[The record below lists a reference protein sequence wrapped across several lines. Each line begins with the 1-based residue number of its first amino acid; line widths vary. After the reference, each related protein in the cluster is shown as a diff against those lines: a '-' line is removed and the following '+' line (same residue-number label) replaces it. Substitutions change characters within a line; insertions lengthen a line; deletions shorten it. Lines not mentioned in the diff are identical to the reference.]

1 MALTAKA
8 VTWHIYIK
16 AICAKFI
23 FIGGIKMEISNA
35 ISNLA
40 TGILNA
46 AQGSKSAS
54 GSSGGSYN
62 RSSAQ
67 SISNV
72 AGNVASA
79 RSQQMANIANAS
91 AYANWQAAANFNSEE
106 AARQRAWAEYIA
118 NTQYQRAVKDMKAA
132 GLNPILAVSNG
143 ISGAGVTSGSNAVI
157 GNPATFMGNSI
168 AEQNSASTSSG
179 EGGSSE
185 SSWMNSE
192 SGLATGLELAVN
204 KIQGIISAIHS
215 SQWVKDATDAV
226 EKWYKN
232 TTNGTK
238 EKIKEFSGNA
248 WDYIAPYIKP
258 NKKSGN
264 EKNYSYGGRKF

>member
-1 MALTAKA
+1 MA
-8 VTWHIYIK
+8 
-16 AICAKFI
+16 
-23 FIGGIKMEISNA
+23 ISNA

-40 TGILNA
+40 SGILNA
-46 AQGSKSAS
+46 AQGSISAS
-54 GSSGGSYN
+54 GSAGGSYN

-67 SISNV
+67 SVTNV
-72 AGNVASA
+72 AGNAASE
-79 RSQQMANIANAS
+79 RSQSMANIANAS
-91 AYANWQAAANFNSEE
+91 AYNNWKAAAEYNAEQARIQREWSEHM
-106 AARQRAWAEYIA
+106 A

-143 ISGAGVTSGSNAVI
+143 ITGAGVTSGANAVM

-204 KIQGIISAIHS
+204 KMQGIISAIHS
-215 SQWVKDATDAV
+215 SEWVQNATDAV
-226 EKWYKN
+226 KEWYNNTGKDVKEEFDNTVGAAKKYIGYLTGRNTSKTGTKIHKN
-232 TTNGTK
+232 TFNFK
-238 EKIKEFSGNA
+238 
-248 WDYIAPYIKP
+248 D
-258 NKKSGN
+258 
-264 EKNYSYGGRKF
+264 

>member
-1 MALTAKA
+1 MA
-8 VTWHIYIK
+8 
-16 AICAKFI
+16 
-23 FIGGIKMEISNA
+23 ISNA

-40 TGILNA
+40 SGILSA

-54 GSSGGSYN
+54 GSTGGSYN

-67 SISNV
+67 SVSNV
-72 AGNVASA
+72 AGNAASA
-79 RSQQMANIANAS
+79 RSQAMANIANTS
-91 AYANWQAAANFNSEE
+91 AYDNWRAAAEYNAEQAKIQREWSEHM
-106 AARQRAWAEYIA
+106 A

-143 ISGAGVTSGSNAVI
+143 ITGAGVTSGANAVM

-204 KIQGIISAIHS
+204 KMQGIISAIHS
-215 SQWVKDATDAV
+215 SEWVQDATDKV
-226 EKWYKN
+226 KEWYNNTGKDVKEEFDNTVGAAKKYIGYLTGKN
-232 TTNGTK
+232 TSKTGTK
-238 EKIKEFSGNA
+238 VHKDRFNFT
-248 WDYIAPYIKP
+248 D
-258 NKKSGN
+258 
-264 EKNYSYGGRKF
+264 

>member
-1 MALTAKA
+1 MA
-8 VTWHIYIK
+8 
-16 AICAKFI
+16 
-23 FIGGIKMEISNA
+23 ISNA

-40 TGILNA
+40 SGILNA

-72 AGNVASA
+72 AGNAASA
-79 RSQQMANIANAS
+79 RSQAMANAANTS
-91 AYANWQAAANFNSEE
+91 AFSNWQAAADYNAEQ
-106 AARQRAWAEYIA
+106 ARIQREWAEHMA
-118 NTQYQRAVKDMKAA
+118 NTQYQRAVKDMKKA

-143 ISGAGVTSGSNAVI
+143 ITGAGVTSGANAVM

-204 KIQGIISAIHS
+204 KMQGIISAIHS
-215 SQWVKDATDAV
+215 SQWVQDATDAV
-226 EKWYKN
+226 QEWYNSTSKV
-232 TTNGTK
+232 TK
-238 EKIKEFSGNA
+238 EKIKDFTGNA
-248 WDYIAPYIKP
+248 WNYIAPYIKP
-258 NKKSGN
+258 DKKGGN
-264 EKNYSYGGRKF
+264 EKNYSYGGRRF

>member
-1 MALTAKA
+1 MAIT
-8 VTWHIYIK
+8 
-16 AICAKFI
+16 
-23 FIGGIKMEISNA
+23 NP

-40 TGILNA
+40 SGILSA

-54 GSSGGSYN
+54 GSTGGSYN

-67 SISNV
+67 SVSNV
-72 AGNVASA
+72 AGNAASA

-91 AYANWQAAANFNSEE
+91 AYSNWQAAADYNAEQ
-106 AARQRAWAEYIA
+106 ARIQREWAEYMS

-132 GLNPILAVSNG
+132 GLNPILAISNG
-143 ISGAGVTSGSNAVI
+143 ISGAGVTSGANAVM

-192 SGLATGLELAVN
+192 SGLATGLELAVT
-204 KIQGIISAIHS
+204 KMESIISAIHS
-215 SQWVKDATDAV
+215 SQWVQDATDAV
-226 EKWYKN
+226 KEWYNN
-232 TTNGTK
+232 TGKDVKKEFDNTVGAAKKYIGYLTGRNTYKTGTK
-238 EKIKEFSGNA
+238 IHKDKFYFS
-248 WDYIAPYIKP
+248 
-258 NKKSGN
+258 
-264 EKNYSYGGRKF
+264 E

>member
-1 MALTAKA
+1 MA
-8 VTWHIYIK
+8 
-16 AICAKFI
+16 
-23 FIGGIKMEISNA
+23 ISNA

-72 AGNVASA
+72 AGNAASA

-91 AYANWQAAANFNSEE
+91 AYSNWQAAADFN
-106 AARQRAWAEYIA
+106 ADQARIQREWAEHMA
-118 NTQYQRAVKDMKAA
+118 NTQYQRAVKDMRAA

-143 ISGAGVTSGSNAVI
+143 ITGAGVTSGANAVM

-204 KIQGIISAIHS
+204 KMQGIISAIHS
-215 SQWVKDATDAV
+215 SQWVEDATEAV
-226 EKWYKN
+226 KNWYNNTGKDVKKDFDNTVGTAKKYIGYLTGRNTLKTGTKIHKN
-232 TTNGTK
+232 TFN
-238 EKIKEFSGNA
+238 FS
-248 WDYIAPYIKP
+248 
-258 NKKSGN
+258 
-264 EKNYSYGGRKF
+264 E